1 MLLQTTW
8 FLLWG
13 ILWIGYFIL
22 DGFDLGLG
30 TIMPF
35 VSKNDIDRRIIYNS
49 MGPVWDG
56 NEVWLITAG
65 GVTFAA
71 FPKVYAVM
79 FSTLYTPLLILLF
92 ALIVRGV
99 SFEFRNKVDS
109 AAWRSVWDL
118 CMVVGSFIPALLLG
132 VTFAN
137 IFRGL
142 PIDDNGILHGN
153 LFTLLNPYGL
163 LGGILFVCL
172 FVVHGAIW
180 LAVKSEGELHE
191 RGASFAN
198 KAWFVL
204 LVVAVV
210 FLIVTAF
217 ATPLY
222 NNYLKTPVLF
232 IIPIITVLALLG
244 TKILLLKKSYW
255 KAWTASAVTIA
266 TAALFGV
273 VGLFP
278 NMFLSTI
285 NQQFSL
291 TAFNASGSPLTLK
304 VMLIVAI
311 IFVPIVIVYQFFTY
325 KLFSGK
331 LTEKDLEH
339 DEAY

>member
-71 FPKVYAVM
+71 FPKVYAIM

-278 NMFLSTI
+278 NMFPSTI